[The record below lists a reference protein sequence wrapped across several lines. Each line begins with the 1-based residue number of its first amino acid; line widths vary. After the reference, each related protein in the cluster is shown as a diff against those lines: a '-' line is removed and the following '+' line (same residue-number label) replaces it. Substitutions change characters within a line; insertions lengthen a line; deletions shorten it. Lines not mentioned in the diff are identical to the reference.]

1 MKTTPMLRKI
11 PGMVLLIT
19 LLVAC
24 KWDGQEEGKK
34 QDSTNNAKDVVLGGD
49 KDKDG
54 CLASAGYAWSK
65 LNKECVR
72 VFSGLQL
79 LPADQPSNEEDD
91 AVLAAYVL
99 FDESADN
106 AELFLPNEDES
117 VVVRRAAEG
126 KPWTNGEWELVPH
139 KGYVLK
145 KAGKILFAGDGQIG
159 NKISGSDQSEDVA
172 P

>member
-1 MKTTPMLRKI
+1 MLKKITTA
-11 PGMVLLIT
+11 LLILT
-19 LLVAC
+19 CFVSC
-24 KWDGQEEGKK
+24 KWNDQEEAKK
-34 QDSTNNAKDVVLGGD
+34 PDNTSNAKDVVIGGD

-54 CLASAGYAWSK
+54 CLASAGYTWSK

-79 LPADQPSNEEDD
+79 LPIDKTNDEEDD
-91 AVLAAYVL
+91 AVFAAYVL

-117 VVVRRAAEG
+117 VLVKRESEG
-126 KPWTNGEWELVPH
+126 KPWTNGDWELIPH

-145 KAGKILFAGDGQIG
+145 KAGKILYAGDGQIG
-159 NKISGSDQSEDVA
+159 NKVSGSDDSEDVA

>member
-1 MKTTPMLRKI
+1 MLKKI
-11 PGMVLLIT
+11 LPALLAMTLLIS
-19 LLVAC
+19 C
-24 KWDGQEEGKK
+24 KWSDGEDAKKEENA
-34 QDSTNNAKDVVLGGD
+34 NNAKDVVIGGD

-54 CLASAGYAWSK
+54 CLASAGYTWSK

-79 LPADQPSNEEDD
+79 LPVDKANSEEDD

-99 FDESADN
+99 FDESGDN

-117 VVVRRAAEG
+117 VLVKRASEG
-126 KPWTNGEWELVPH
+126 KPWVNGAWELLPY

-145 KAGKILFAGDGQIG
+145 KDGKILFAGDGQIG
-159 NKISGSDQSEDVA
+159 NKVSGSDDSEDVA

>member
-1 MKTTPMLRKI
+1 MLKKITTAFLI
-11 PGMVLLIT
+11 LLC
-19 LLVAC
+19 LVSC
-24 KWDGQEEGKK
+24 KWNDKEEDKK
-34 QDSTNNAKDVVLGGD
+34 PDNATNAKDVVIGGD

-54 CLASAGYAWSK
+54 CLASAGYTWSK

-79 LPADQPSNEEDD
+79 LPIDKTNSEEDD
-91 AVLAAYVL
+91 AVFAAYVL

-117 VVVRRAAEG
+117 VLVKRESEG
-126 KPWTNGEWELVPH
+126 KPWTNGDWELIPH

-145 KAGKILFAGDGQIG
+145 KAGKIFYAGDGQIG
-159 NKISGSDQSEDVA
+159 NKVSGSDDSEDVA

>member
-1 MKTTPMLRKI
+1 MVKKITTTI
-11 PGMVLLIT
+11 LILM
-19 LLVAC
+19 LLVSC
-24 KWDGQEEGKK
+24 KWNDEEENPKT
-34 QDSTNNAKDVVLGGD
+34 DTTNNAKDVVIGGD

-54 CLASAGYAWSK
+54 CLASAGYTWSK

-79 LPADQPSNEEDD
+79 LPIDKTNNEEDD
-91 AVLAAYVL
+91 AVFAAYVL

-117 VVVRRAAEG
+117 VLVKRQSEG
-126 KPWTNGEWELVPH
+126 KPWTNGEWELIPH
-139 KGYVLK
+139 KGFVLK
-145 KAGKILFAGDGQIG
+145 KAGKILFAGDGEIG
-159 NKISGSDQSEDVA
+159 NKVSGSDDSEDVA

>member
-1 MKTTPMLRKI
+1 MT
-11 PGMVLLIT
+11 V
-19 LLVAC
+19 VVSC
-24 KWDGQEEGKK
+24 KWNDQEEEHKS
-34 QDSTNNAKDVVLGGD
+34 DAANNAKDVVIGGD

-54 CLASAGYAWSK
+54 CLASAGYTWSK

-79 LPADQPSNEEDD
+79 LPVDKTSGEEDD
-91 AVLAAYVL
+91 AVFAAYVL
-99 FDESADN
+99 FDDSGDN

-117 VVVRRAAEG
+117 VLVKRSAEG
-126 KPWTNGEWELVPH
+126 KPWTNGEWELAPY

-145 KAGKILFAGDGQIG
+145 KAGKVLFAGDGQIG
-159 NKISGSDQSEDVA
+159 NKVSGSDDSEDVA

>member
-1 MKTTPMLRKI
+1 MLKKI
-11 PGMVLLIT
+11 PT
-19 LLVAC
+19 LLVVLALSVCC
-24 KWDGQEEGKK
+24 KWNETEESVK
-34 QDSTNNAKDVVLGGD
+34 QDATNNAKDVVLGGD

-54 CLASAGYAWSK
+54 CLASAGYTWSK

-79 LPADQPSNEEDD
+79 LPIDKPSTEEDD

-99 FDESADN
+99 LDESADN
-106 AELFLPNEDES
+106 AEIFLPNEKES
-117 VVVRRAAEG
+117 VLLKRAGEG
-126 KPWTNGEWELVPH
+126 KPWTNGTWELVPH

-145 KAGKILFAGDGQIG
+145 KAGKILFAGDGEIG
-159 NKISGSDQSEDVA
+159 NRVSGSDDSEDVA

>member
-1 MKTTPMLRKI
+1 MVKKITVAILMLTFF
-11 PGMVLLIT
+11 VS
-19 LLVAC
+19 C
-24 KWDGQEEGKK
+24 KWNDQEENPKT
-34 QDSTNNAKDVVLGGD
+34 DATNNAKDVVIGGD

-54 CLASAGYAWSK
+54 CLASAGYTWSK

-79 LPADQPSNEEDD
+79 LPTDKSGNEQDD
-91 AVLAAYVL
+91 AVSAAYVL

-117 VVVRRAAEG
+117 VLVKRPSEG
-126 KPWTNGEWELVPH
+126 KPWTNGDWELIPH

-145 KAGKILFAGDGQIG
+145 KAGIIVFAGDGQIG
-159 NKISGSDQSEDVA
+159 NKVSGSDDSEDVA